1 MLKLSFELYSIKKKA
16 KNKHFHGVFGRQSS
30 SRITTTTKKAEEKH
44 SRQISL
50 WNTAEI
56 QMVTHS

>member
-30 SRITTTTKKAEEKH
+30 SRITTTKKQKKNI
-44 SRQISL
+44 QGKSL
-50 WNTAEI
+50 CEI
-56 QMVTHS
+56 LQKY